1 MKIAI
6 VGSGISGNS
15 LAHLLSKRHSITL
28 FEKNNRLGG
37 HSHTHEIT
45 VEGKKLNVDT
55 GFIVF
60 NKETYPLFTNLL
72 DNLNVRYEK
81 SNMSFSVYSKENDFE
96 YNGTSLNSLF
106 SQRKNICNYRFLRMI
121 YEITKFNKISINL
134 LKANENISLGN
145 FLKKNKFSNF
155 FCERYILPMGSA
167 IWSTDINKILEFPA
181 IFFIKFFKNHG
192 MLNINDR
199 PQWLTINGGS
209 KEYVERLTAPFKKN
223 IKLNCEVE
231 LIERNPECVTVTHKD
246 GIDKFDYIFLA
257 CHSNEALN
265 LLKNPTHHE
274 KKILSAINYV
284 KNTVTLHTDESIMPK
299 NKLTWAAW
307 NYNIDNK
314 KNMPIALTYN
324 MNILQN
330 LSTNKTILVTL
341 NDKGKIR
348 QDKVIKT
355 INYSHPLFSKN
366 SIAAQS
372 KYHQISGVN
381 RTGYAGAYWGNG
393 FHEDGIRS
401 AYNAISQLD
410 KYNN

>member
-37 HSHTHEIT
+37 HSHTHEII

-121 YEITKFNKISINL
+121 YEITRFNKISINL
-134 LKANENISLGN
+134 LKTNEHISLGN

-199 PQWLTINGGS
+199 PQWLTIKGGS

>member
-15 LAHLLSKRHSITL
+15 LAHLLSRNHNITL

-37 HSHTHEIT
+37 HSHTHEIII
-45 VEGKKLNVDT
+45 EGKKLKVDT

-72 DNLNVRYEK
+72 DSLNVKYEK
-81 SNMSFSVYSKENDFE
+81 SNMSFSVFSKENDFE
-96 YNGTSLNSLF
+96 YNGTNLNTLF
-106 SQRKNICNYRFLRMI
+106 SQKKNIFNYEFLRMI
-121 YEITKFNKISINL
+121 YEIIKFNKISINL
-134 LKANENISLGN
+134 LTSNEDISLGN
-145 FLKKNKFSNF
+145 FLKKNNFSNF

-167 IWSTDINKILEFPA
+167 IWSTNIHKILEFPA
-181 IFFIKFFKNHG
+181 LFFIKFFKNHG
-192 MLNINDR
+192 MLNINNR
-199 PQWLTINGGS
+199 PEWLTISGGS
-209 KEYVERLTAPFKKN
+209 KEYVKRLTAPFKKN
-223 IKLNCEVE
+223 IKLNCEVK
-231 LIERNPECVTVTHKD
+231 LIERNSKYVTVTHTNGK
-246 GIDKFDYIFLA
+246 DKFDYIFLA
-257 CHSNEALN
+257 CHSNEALS
-265 LLKNPTHHE
+265 LLKNPTQLE
-274 KKILSAINYV
+274 KNILSSINYS
-284 KNTVTLHTDESIMPK
+284 KNTVTLHTDESVMPK

-330 LSTNKTILVTL
+330 LPTNKAVLVTL

-348 QDKVIKT
+348 HDKIIKK
-355 INYSHPLFSKN
+355 INYSHPLFTIN

-372 KYHQISGVN
+372 RYNQISGIN
-381 RTGYAGAYWGNG
+381 KTGYAGAYWGNG

-401 AYNAISQLD
+401 AYNAVSQLE
-410 KYNN
+410 KYNK

>member
-1 MKIAI
+1 MNNLKNIPI
-6 VGSGISGNS
+6 FPLKSIILPGGQFPLRIFERRYLDMIKNS
-15 LAHLLSKRHSITL
+15 LKNDSGFVIALTKKDADYISSVHDYACYVEIVDWSQLDGGLL
-28 FEKNNRLGG
+28 G
-37 HSHTHEIT
+37 IT

-72 DNLNVRYEK
+72 DNLNVKYEK

-121 YEITKFNKISINL
+121 YEITRFNKISINL
-134 LKANENISLGN
+134 LKTNEHISLGN

-199 PQWLTINGGS
+199 PQWLTIKGGS

-231 LIERNPECVTVTHKD
+231 LIERNP
-246 GIDKFDYIFLA
+246 FL
-257 CHSNEALN
+257 SNIIASSA
-265 LLKNPTHHE
+265 P
-274 KKILSAINYV
+274 LS
-284 KNTVTLHTDESIMPK
+284 
-299 NKLTWAAW
+299 
-307 NYNIDNK
+307 
-314 KNMPIALTYN
+314 
-324 MNILQN
+324 
-330 LSTNKTILVTL
+330 
-341 NDKGKIR
+341 
-348 QDKVIKT
+348 
-355 INYSHPLFSKN
+355 
-366 SIAAQS
+366 
-372 KYHQISGVN
+372 
-381 RTGYAGAYWGNG
+381 
-393 FHEDGIRS
+393 S
-401 AYNAISQLD
+401 AS
-410 KYNN
+410 

>member
-15 LAHLLSKRHSITL
+15 LAHLLSKRHNITL

-37 HSHTHEIT
+37 HSHTHEII

-72 DNLNVRYEK
+72 DNLNVKYEK

-121 YEITKFNKISINL
+121 YEITRFNKISINL
-134 LKANENISLGN
+134 LKTNEHISLGN

-199 PQWLTINGGS
+199 PQWLTIKGGS

-299 NKLTWAAW
+299 SKLTWAAW

-348 QDKVIKT
+348 QDKVIKI

-366 SIAAQS
+366 SIEAQS
-372 KYHQISGVN
+372 KYHQISGEN

>member
-15 LAHLLSKRHSITL
+15 LAHLLSKRHNITL

-37 HSHTHEIT
+37 HSHTHEII
-45 VEGKKLNVDT
+45 VEGKKLKVDT

-72 DNLNVRYEK
+72 DNLNVKYEK

-96 YNGTSLNSLF
+96 YNGTSLNGLF
-106 SQRKNICNYRFLRMI
+106 SQRKNIFNYRFLRMI
-121 YEITKFNKISINL
+121 YEIINFNKVSINL
-134 LKANENISLGN
+134 LKTNEHISLGN

-167 IWSTDINKILEFPA
+167 IWSTDITKILEFPA

-192 MLNINDR
+192 MLNINNR

-209 KEYVERLTAPFKKN
+209 KEYVDRLTAPFKKN

-231 LIERNPECVTVTHKD
+231 LIERNSEYVTVTHKD

-257 CHSNEALN
+257 CHSNEALS
-265 LLKNPTHHE
+265 LLKSPTHNE
-274 KKILSAINYV
+274 KKILSSINYV
-284 KNTVTLHTDESIMPK
+284 KNKVTLHTDESIMPK

-330 LSTNKTILVTL
+330 LSTNKTVLVTL

-348 QDKVIKT
+348 QDKIIKT
-355 INYSHPLFSKN
+355 INYSHPLFSIN
-366 SIAAQS
+366 SIEAQS
-372 KYHQISGVN
+372 KYNQISGIN

-410 KYNN
+410 KSNN